1 MSEDRVKKFVEQY
14 RKVFDVLF
22 EAAKKEWVSFFFFL
36 YIRSWEKLDD
46 IKTEFNIQNTWLYK
60 VDMYWIKEYIDQIVD
75 EWL

>member
-22 EAAKKEWVSFFFFL
+22 EAAKKEWVSFFSLL